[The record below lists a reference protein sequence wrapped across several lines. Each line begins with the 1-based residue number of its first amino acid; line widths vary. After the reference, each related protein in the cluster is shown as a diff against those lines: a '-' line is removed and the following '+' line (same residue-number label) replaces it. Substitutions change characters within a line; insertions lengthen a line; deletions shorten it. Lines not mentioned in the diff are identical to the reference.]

1 MFRDRDEGL
10 DVLRTV
16 KSKLEAVERIDGT
29 NIPYLGVMVAI
40 NVAVIA
46 SLTGPQFAKGK
57 VSGLLE
63 YLLDAVVLGLMVLL
77 TAYGSRKVKD
87 RRANIEHLDRLIR
100 EREEEEEVN
109 GQQPPVSCESP
120 DGF

>member
-1 MFRDRDEGL
+1 M
-10 DVLRTV
+10 